1 MNSNKLRVVEPDQP
15 LTAREEA
22 REAIKRYNQY
32 KHTPL
37 PEYRTPWVEE
47 PEHVNP
53 LPVDE
58 ILRRSEPNY
67 LVGKK

>member
-1 MNSNKLRVVEPDQP
+1 MNSNLRAVEPNTP

-22 REAIKRYNQY
+22 HQAVKRYKAATSVPQY
-32 KHTPL
+32 S
-37 PEYRTPWVEE
+37 TPWVVE
-47 PEHVNP
+47 PERVNA

-58 ILRRSEPNY
+58 ILRRSEPTD